1 MTIYTSNIWKADT
14 KAQSPPQGSRVG
26 STLLPYIYVFFV
38 CLFLFLFLA
47 LQLLFIASCLVIDT
61 NNTFDCKLLI

>member
-38 CLFLFLFLA
+38 FCLFLFLA